1 MSDRHLR
8 SGTFLAMPRH
18 RSSDEPTPPPLPEEI
33 AALGYEEAL
42 EALEEIIDRI
52 EQGEVGLEASLAEYR
67 RGVQLVR
74 RCEMVLEAAEQQ
86 VRELSLA
93 EVEEH
98 AADGDVEDPD

>member
-1 MSDRHLR
+1 M
-8 SGTFLAMPRH
+8 ARH
-18 RSSDEPTPPPLPEEI
+18 RSSEENVPPPALPEEI

-42 EALEEIIDRI
+42 EALERIIDRI
-52 EQGEVGLEASLAEYR
+52 EQGEVGLEASLEEYR

-93 EVEEH
+93 EVEE
-98 AADGDVEDPD
+98 AGGEDGPDDSEIVD

>member
-1 MSDRHLR
+1 M
-8 SGTFLAMPRH
+8 ARH
-18 RSSDEPTPPPLPEEI
+18 RSSDESTPPALPEEI

-42 EALEEIIDRI
+42 EALEAIIERI

-74 RCEMVLEAAEQQ
+74 RCEMVLESAEQQ

-93 EVEEH
+93 EVEQV
-98 AADGDVEDPD
+98 AADDPETMD

>member
-1 MSDRHLR
+1 M
-8 SGTFLAMPRH
+8 ARH
-18 RSSDEPTPPPLPEEI
+18 RSRDESSPPPDLPEEI

-42 EALEEIIDRI
+42 EALEGIIDRI

-93 EVEEH
+93 EVEE
-98 AADGDVEDPD
+98 ASGEGASGEDGPDDSEVAD